1 MDRVFHKAR
10 INDICDDLKD
20 IVKECKDH
28 LEDIKDTA
36 NEANSAAAKVPS
48 EASSGAVTSATG
60 SFTSAAGDIDFQSLT
75 TKLSNCKTRVG
86 MIVSQDKSYGT
97 DTDSIKAQINTIKQ
111 VLAQMEGFM
120 GKTSLRVNYA
130 DFMASLETASTQW
143 QKDLDDAKQAVDQVK
158 ANMKG
163 AETISTIFSKDPVNL
178 STGNFIYDRTDLQI
192 EGSMPFI
199 FRRFYNAINDRA
211 GSLGD
216 DWNHNYE
223 VKLEDAGKEK
233 VLVLEEGKEERFLK
247 TSTGIYTSL
256 YHSNGSLAE
265 TEEGYLYKT
274 TAQTD
279 YFFDKEGYYLRQE
292 EPNGSVTTLHYED
305 ADNGR
310 HLVRI
315 ERSTGEAFSLSYT
328 AEGYLHQVTDHSG
341 RTVTYQMQGAKLIG
355 VCTPKGHWY
364 RYGYSIN
371 GKLESVQNP
380 REVITVENT
389 YDEQRRTVHQ
399 TFPDGG
405 SMSYEYDDEDRAVI
419 LTERNGSKVTYI
431 HDDKYRDVR
440 HIYRNGE
447 ERFEYN
453 KLNQKTLVIDK
464 AGNKTQYGYDEKGN
478 LTRVINALGT
488 KVELMYD
495 GNNQPIHIGVNGNTK
510 VRNRYDAA
518 GNLIET
524 TDALGNA
531 YQIEY
536 QKKGRAG
543 RIHQPDGSILEMVY
557 DNRGNITELTDAS
570 GSISRYLYDALNRV
584 SKAIDGNGNET
595 SYAYDE
601 EDNIISVTNANGDI
615 RRYEYNES
623 NKVTRIIDFDGSET
637 RREYNVLNRP
647 SKVINPAGR
656 ETVLSYDPMW
666 NLARVT
672 EPNGA
677 KTTFLYN
684 EDNLL
689 GRIRNANGNVIRY
702 EYDVTGN
709 RTRIVDEEGNETFF
723 AYDAVGQLIEV
734 RGAEGS
740 EISYVY
746 DAEGNVTKV
755 TDALGNEV
763 ILSYDE
769 NGNLLREIGPA
780 GEERNYTY
788 TGLGMV
794 ASITD
799 EAGRKTRY
807 SYEAGGRVKEI
818 LYPDGTKETYTY
830 DGNGNVKIYTDRRGY
845 ILSYIYDSL
854 NQIIKIEGRAPEEET
869 QGEIKE
875 YTYDSIGNVI
885 SMTDGAGNKTV
896 YEYTLI
902 GQLKKVIDAL
912 GNKTEYSYDVCD
924 HLIEIRQYGEVSAG
938 EETNGIDNDLIRV
951 QEQNQNGEHCL
962 VTRYE
967 RDLSG
972 QIIAITD
979 ALGQM
984 ETYRYSKKGELIEKV
999 DREGYLTR
1007 YGYNARGDV
1016 KQIQYADGREVK
1028 LSYNPLRQ
1036 LQKIED
1042 WIGTT
1047 KIENDAAGRA
1057 TNIRYPDGS
1066 EISYSY
1072 GIAGERKS
1080 ITYPDG
1086 KTVHYGY
1093 DEHIRLSELK
1103 DGDRIITY
1111 GYDQMGD
1118 LVHKQFPN
1126 GMETSYQYNGKGQ
1139 LTGLIHKD
1147 QEGILDAYRYGYDN
1161 LGNKISIEKQRRGLK
1176 EESGGYGYGYDALG
1190 RLTEVRKEGILKSAY
1205 TYDAFGNRFGKLD
1218 VDTADGERET
1228 TYLYNA
1234 LNQLI
1239 KKVDIEGEEV
1249 YTYDRRGNLS
1259 QIVKN
1264 GQVRNE
1270 YLYGV
1275 LNRLEEARNHKG
1287 EVAWYSYN
1295 GLGHRIGKQTGSIED
1310 MHPLRG
1316 AQQVQTESSLDPM
1329 NQLREQYFVP
1339 TGKIDYT
1346 IDLTRQY
1353 HNLLQSREE
1362 GLERSQTQTYLWDGN
1377 AASVYTEENQKT
1389 GGIRAS
1395 GIISYDYYL
1404 QDDLGSPI
1412 RLVDESRVLREVYE
1426 YDEFGQDLYK
1436 QEESH
1441 LQPLGY
1447 TGYQR
1452 DSVTGTCFA
1461 QAREYRAN
1469 EGRFSG
1475 RDIIKGNKVYP
1486 LTMNEYTYCFNSPLN
1501 LVDLDGLWPS
1511 WNDIKSGAKN
1521 AWNTVS
1527 NGVKKAVKKAG
1538 KAIGDFYNDNKV
1550 LINGVATIAGAVSI
1564 AAITVATGG
1573 LGAVATAAIV
1583 GASVGVSATAVGDIV
1598 VGKTSS
1604 IETYL
1609 GSALGGAIGG
1619 VLGVPAAAK
1628 AIGAASVLT
1637 TPFAIG
1643 AINGGI
1649 STLTTDILEKITGT
1663 KNRGVGEII
1672 ADTAESSLLGGILG
1686 WLSDKIKVTGVN
1698 KGRNSFSAIFWS
1710 GIRKLANG
1718 TPYTMSLKTM
1728 FKAWVSQMLPSI
1740 FEELMKKIFDKGVN
1754 AIEECIE

>member
-1 MDRVFHKAR
+1 MDRVFSKSK

-20 IVKECKDH
+20 IMKECNEH
-28 LEDIKDTA
+28 LEDIKDIA
-36 NEANSAAAKVPS
+36 NQANNAAAQVPP
-48 EASSGAVTSATG
+48 EAATGAVASATG
-60 SFTSAAGDIDFQSLT
+60 SFTSAAGEIDFQNLT

-86 MIVSQDKSYGT
+86 MISSQDKSYAAN
-97 DTDSIKAQINTIKQ
+97 TDSIKAQIDTIKQ
-111 VLAQMEGFM
+111 VLAKMEGFL
-120 GKTSLRVNYA
+120 GKTSLTVNYA

-143 QKDLDDAKQAVDQVK
+143 RKDLEDTNQALDQVI
-158 ANMKG
+158 ANRKG

-192 EGSMPFI
+192 EGSTPFI
-199 FRRFYNAINDRA
+199 FRRFYNAINDRS

-223 VKLEDAGKEK
+223 VKLADAGKEK
-233 VLVLEEGKEERFLK
+233 VLILEEGKEERFLK

-256 YHSNGSLAE
+256 YHSNGSL
-265 TEEGYLYKT
+265 EENGDGYLYKT
-274 TAQTD
+274 KDQTG
-279 YFFDKEGYYLRQE
+279 YYFDKEGFYLRQE
-292 EPNGSVTTLHYED
+292 TFDGSITTLYYEETETGKRL
-305 ADNGR
+305 AR
-310 HLVRI
+310 A
-315 ERSTGEAFSLSYT
+315 ERATGEAFLFSYT
-328 AEGYLHQVTDHSG
+328 NEGYLHQVTDHSG

-355 VCTPKGHWY
+355 VCTPKGNWY

-380 REVITVENT
+380 QEAVTVENT

-405 SMSYEYDDEDRAVI
+405 SMSYEYDDENRAVT
-419 LTERNGSKVTYI
+419 LTERNGSKVTYV
-431 HDDKYRDVR
+431 HDEKYRDIR

-447 ERFEYN
+447 ERFAYN
-453 KLNQKTLVIDK
+453 KLNQKTLAVDK

-495 GNNQPIHIGVNGNTK
+495 GYDQPTYIGVNGKTK

-518 GNLIET
+518 GNLTET
-524 TDALGNA
+524 TDALGNT

-536 QKKGRAG
+536 QQKGRPG
-543 RIHQPDGSILEMVY
+543 RIHQPDGSTLELVY

-570 GSISRYLYDALNRV
+570 GSVSRYLYDALNRV
-584 SKAIDGNGNET
+584 SKVVDGNGNAT
-595 SYAYDE
+595 GYAYDE
-601 EDNIISVTNANGDI
+601 EDNIISVTNAKGDI

-647 SKVINPAGR
+647 SKIIDPAGR

-677 KTTFLYN
+677 RTTFIYN
-684 EDNLL
+684 EDNQL
-689 GRIRNANGNVIRY
+689 GRIRNANGDVIRY
-702 EYDVTGN
+702 GYDVTGN
-709 RTRIVDEEGNETFF
+709 RTRIIDEEGNETFF
-723 AYDAVGQLIEV
+723 SYDALGQLTKV
-734 RGAEGS
+734 KGAEGS

-746 DAEGNVTKV
+746 DAEGNVTEV

-763 ILSYDE
+763 KLSYDE
-769 NGNLLREIGPA
+769 SGNLIREVGPA

-788 TGLGMV
+788 TALGMV
-794 ASITD
+794 AGITD
-799 EAGRKTRY
+799 EAGRETRY

-845 ILSYIYDSL
+845 VLSYIYDSL
-854 NQIIKIEGRAPEEET
+854 DQIIKIEGRAQEEA

-875 YTYDSIGNVI
+875 YTYDSIGNVA

-896 YEYTLI
+896 YEYTLT

-924 HLIEIRQYGEVSAG
+924 HLIEIRQYGEGSDG
-938 EETNGIDNDLIRV
+938 EETNGIDKDLIRV
-951 QEQNQNGEHCL
+951 QEQNQNGGHCL

-972 QIIAITD
+972 QIISITD
-979 ALGQM
+979 ALGQK

-999 DREGYLTR
+999 DKEGYLTK
-1007 YGYNARGDV
+1007 YGYNAHGDV

-1028 LSYNPLRQ
+1028 LLYNPLRQ

-1042 WIGTT
+1042 WLGTT

-1066 EISYSY
+1066 EISYIY
-1072 GIAGERKS
+1072 GAAGERKS

-1093 DEHIRLSELK
+1093 DGHLRLSELK

-1111 GYDQMGD
+1111 GYDQRGD

-1126 GMETSYQYNGKGQ
+1126 GMETSYQYNSKGQ
-1139 LTGLIHKD
+1139 LTGLAHRD
-1147 QEGILDAYRYGYDN
+1147 QEGILDAYRYGYDS

-1176 EESGGYGYGYDALG
+1176 EESGDYGYEYDAIG

-1205 TYDAFGNRFGKLD
+1205 TYDAFGNRLRKLD
-1218 VDTADGERET
+1218 AGTADGERET
-1228 TYLYNA
+1228 TYRYNA

-1239 KKVDIEGEEV
+1239 KKADIEGEEV

-1259 QIVKN
+1259 QVVKN

-1270 YLYGV
+1270 YLYGA

-1287 EVAWYSYN
+1287 EIARYTYN
-1295 GLGHRIGKQTGSIED
+1295 GLGHRIGKQTGQAE
-1310 MHPLRG
+1310 MP
-1316 AQQVQTESSLDPM
+1316 QVQTESSLDPM
-1329 NQLREQYFVP
+1329 NRLREQSFVP

-1353 HNLLQSREE
+1353 HNLLQCREE
-1362 GLERSQTQTYLWDGN
+1362 TEIKSQIQTYLWDEN
-1377 AASVYTEENQKT
+1377 TASVYTEENQKT
-1389 GGIRAS
+1389 EGIRVS
-1395 GIISYDYYL
+1395 GIISHDYYL

-1412 RLVDESRVLREVYE
+1412 RLMDESGVFREVYG

-1436 QEESH
+1436 RADDY
-1441 LQPLGY
+1441 LQPLSY
-1447 TGYQR
+1447 TGYQF
-1452 DSVTGTCFA
+1452 DHVSGTMYA
-1461 QAREYRAN
+1461 QAREYLPGI
-1469 EGRFSG
+1469 GRFTG
-1475 RDIIKGNKVYP
+1475 EDLLKGVVFFPVTLNTYNYCLNNP
-1486 LTMNEYTYCFNSPLN
+1486 LVLN
-1501 LVDLDGLWPS
+1501 DL
-1511 WNDIKSGAKN
+1511 
-1521 AWNTVS
+1521 
-1527 NGVKKAVKKAG
+1527 NGMW
-1538 KAIGDFYNDNKV
+1538 
-1550 LINGVATIAGAVSI
+1550 IN
-1564 AAITVATGG
+1564 
-1573 LGAVATAAIV
+1573 
-1583 GASVGVSATAVGDIV
+1583 IV
-1598 VGKTSS
+1598 VG
-1604 IETYL
+1604 
-1609 GSALGGAIGG
+1609 AVVGGIIGG
-1619 VLGVPAAAK
+1619 AAK
-1628 AIGAASVLT
+1628 AISNVAQGKDWHEGVLAS
-1637 TPFAIG
+1637 AGKG
-1643 AINGGI
+1643 AIAGGFAATGAGLVGSIVMGGVGNVVADVAVDGISNVAQGKKWNDGMNAYDLAWSFASGAIAGGI
-1649 STLTTDILEKITGT
+1649 GY
-1663 KNRGVGEII
+1663 GVGSYFDNRAVNRMIQEPGRHLKKSILRDIGVHSRDINVALRELVGGTLPRETLKAFQREAAKRLPQNLAYHLSREIVSAPLGEMAGFWI
-1672 ADTAESSLLGGILG
+1672 NLLKESWESLFESDT
-1686 WLSDKIKVTGVN
+1686 
-1698 KGRNSFSAIFWS
+1698 
-1710 GIRKLANG
+1710 
-1718 TPYTMSLKTM
+1718 
-1728 FKAWVSQMLPSI
+1728 
-1740 FEELMKKIFDKGVN
+1740 
-1754 AIEECIE
+1754 CIQ